1 MPLPAPAVPRRR
13 IHTRR
18 ITLEGFLRDDG
29 LYDLDASLTDTK
41 DDDYPL
47 ASGLRPAGEPV
58 HLLRIRVSF
67 DAAFDIVDVAA
78 CSDAVPYPG
87 QCDTIGP
94 VYRKLIGLS
103 LVRGFRR
110 TVGEMFADVRG
121 CTHLSEL
128 LLSLPTAAI
137 QTAATFR
144 RENEDGAEKPFQ
156 LDRCHALESSA
167 EAVRLYYPKWY
178 RPAGGGAPG
187 GLISGGRRVCM
198 RCAPVRV
205 PKLVIIMG
213 SCGRSA
219 FARPAC
225 GSGRGVPIQH
235 DGRRSRETAPAA
247 EHMLRVVPSTCS

>member
-1 MPLPAPAVPRRR
+1 MPLPVPASPRHRIHARR
-13 IHTRR
+13 IE
-18 ITLEGFLRDDG
+18 LEAYLREDG

-41 DDDYPL
+41 DRDYPL

-67 DAAFDIVDVAA
+67 DADFNIVDAVA

-94 VYRKLIGLS
+94 AYRKLVGLN

-128 LLSLPTAAI
+128 LQSLPTAAI
-137 QTAATFR
+137 QAAATFR
-144 RENEDGAEKPFQ
+144 RDTEDTAEKPFQ

-178 RPAGGGAPG
+178 RPAGEA
-187 GLISGGRRVCM
+187 S
-198 RCAPVRV
+198 
-205 PKLVIIMG
+205 
-213 SCGRSA
+213 SA
-219 FARPAC
+219 
-225 GSGRGVPIQH
+225 
-235 DGRRSRETAPAA
+235 D
-247 EHMLRVVPSTCS
+247 